1 MLRKNIV
8 NTNKIKLSFAPG
20 LEIEFVDRERA
31 LKQVEELAEKGTR
44 FPIVV
49 FGPEGCGKTA
59 LLKQATFI
67 LRELGFE
74 AIYIDPLHRD
84 FIANTDIREAIKK
97 LAEATA
103 EVIGVAQV
111 KLATLALDIFK
122 DLISRWRKKYVAI
135 LIDEVF
141 QAIGLDKAE
150 IYVKS
155 LLNLIEYPPASY
167 EAVVSILATSEGVTR
182 GKIGRHL
189 WALLKPMWN
198 MSKSSFE
205 ELYEKIPGQ
214 KPSFENIWKITGGNP
229 RILAQL
235 YEFKWDIELVIRN
248 LIESK
253 KLDTFISSL
262 SDDEK
267 KWLSEAIIDPD
278 SLLTRDRI
286 PLLNKLVEL
295 NLVVDA
301 IPERDQRIW
310 IDVPLLERDL
320 ELGIGKHIAW
330 QIPLYKESIKKVLM

>member
-8 NTNKIKLSFAPG
+8 DTNKIKLSFAPG
-20 LEIEFVDRERA
+20 LEVEFVDRERA
-31 LKQVEELAEKGTR
+31 MKQVEELAEKGTR

-59 LLKQATFI
+59 WLKQATFI

-84 FIANTDIREAIKK
+84 FIVYTEIKEVVKK
-97 LAEATA
+97 LAEAAT

-111 KLATLALDIFK
+111 KLATLALDGMK
-122 DLISRWRKKYVAI
+122 DLISIWKKKHIAI

-141 QAIGLDKAE
+141 QAIGLDKTE

-155 LLNLIEYPPASY
+155 LLNLIEYPPGSY
-167 EAVVSILATSEGVTR
+167 EAIVSIVATSEGNTR
-182 GKIGRHL
+182 NKIGRHL

-198 MSKSSFE
+198 MSRSGFG
-205 ELYEKIPGQ
+205 ELYEKIPGR
-214 KPSFENIWKITGGNP
+214 KLPLEDMWKITGGNP
-229 RILAQL
+229 RMLAQL
-235 YEFKWDIELVIRN
+235 YEFKWDVELVVKN
-248 LIESK
+248 LAESK
-253 KLDTFISSL
+253 KLNILISSL
-262 SDDEK
+262 SNDEK
-267 KWLSEAIIDPD
+267 EWLSEAIIDPD
-278 SLLTRDRI
+278 SLLTRDRT

-295 NLVVDA
+295 NLIIDA
-301 IPERDQRIW
+301 VPERDQRIW
-310 IDVPLLERDL
+310 IDVPPLEKDL

>member
-1 MLRKNIV
+1 MLRKNIMDI
-8 NTNKIKLSFAPG
+8 NKIKLSFAPG

-59 LLKQATFI
+59 WLKQATFI

-74 AIYIDPLHRD
+74 AMYIDPLHRD
-84 FIANTDIREAIKK
+84 FIANTDIREAVKR
-97 LAEATA
+97 LAEAA
-103 EVIGVAQV
+103 SEVIDVAQV
-111 KLATLALDIFK
+111 KLATLALDVLK
-122 DLISRWRKKYVAI
+122 NLINIWKKKRVAI

-167 EAVVSILATSEGVTR
+167 EAIVSIIATSEGITR

-198 MSKSSFE
+198 MSKSGFE

-214 KPSFENIWKITGGNP
+214 KPPFGNIWKITGGNP
-229 RILAQL
+229 RMLAQL
-235 YEFKWDIELVIRN
+235 YEFKWDVELVTRN
-248 LIESK
+248 LAESK
-253 KLDTFISSL
+253 KLDTFIFSL
-262 SDDEK
+262 SNDEK
-267 KWLSEAIIDPD
+267 KWFSEAIMAPD
-278 SLLTRDRI
+278 SLLTKERI
-286 PLLNKLVEL
+286 SLLNKLVEL
-295 NLVVDA
+295 NLIIDA

-310 IDVPLLERDL
+310 IDEPPLERDL
-320 ELGIGKHIAW
+320 ELGIGKHVTW